1 MDTKTARNFFAN
13 DRYALLTGV
22 EIVEAGKGYCRTSLK
37 IEDKHLN
44 AANVVQGGAIFTL
57 ADLAFA
63 IASNSHGQLALAIN
77 VNISYLSSVST
88 GTLYATATEVNEPN
102 RLGAYDVLVTDDQQR
117 IIARFN
123 GMVYRKKQLLMGA
136 EQGG

>member
-1 MDTKTARNFFAN
+1 MDTKTARIFFAN
-13 DRYALLTGV
+13 DRYAALTGV
-22 EIVEAGKGYCRTSLK
+22 GIIEAGKGYCRTSLE

-77 VNISYLSSVST
+77 VNISYLNSVSR

-123 GMVYRKKQLLMGA
+123 GMVYRKKQLLMGP